1 MKQSRS
7 WHFAACHDARA
18 PHHPCAVGGTM
29 ELEFGIIFLVAVT
42 ILGSALGIAWRD
54 AGRDCAQ
61 AQSAGGRK

>member
-1 MKQSRS
+1 
-7 WHFAACHDARA
+7 
-18 PHHPCAVGGTM
+18 M